1 MYRIWGKAVYLYN
14 KTKKAMKS
22 TFENYNAIIK
32 VNYDGMKGKKYPIH
46 EIVSTRVTIKKE
58 NRLIDF
64 NINEVEIKLTKEAQ
78 FMRELILNKIV
89 KN

>member
-1 MYRIWGKAVYLYN
+1 MTNQK
-14 KTKKAMKS
+14 
-22 TFENYNAIIK
+22 FQDYNAIIK
-32 VNYDGMKGKKYPIH
+32 INYDGMKGEKYPIH

-64 NINEVEIKLTKEAQ
+64 NINEVEIKLTKEAK
-78 FMRELILNKIV
+78 FMRGLILNKII